1 MEEPK
6 DIKVSKL
13 YLASVLLFM
22 LLLPVI
28 SIVIDAG
35 YKSGISIFYIG
46 KWFVFWAIGIR
57 LLTAGLRQVIKP
69 AFTAK
74 DIFHID
80 SIESHIIVRELGFA
94 NICFGLAG
102 VLSLYIPEW
111 RTAAAFTGGLYM
123 GIAGVQHIIKKPSTP
138 NEVVAMVS
146 DIFIFLVMAVY
157 VGMML
162 F

>member
-74 DIFHID
+74 DILHID